1 MKIELFEED
10 IPEFSNEMMTLT
22 QVFAAFKCGEDLQMA
37 RYNLKNQSEIFQ
49 NYPQVAQMLGK
60 KDVLPLTLV
69 DGEITLIG
77 DYPTVEDLTEITGL
91 SFQNLGCEEDCQD
104 CSCQ

>member
-22 QVFAAFKCGEDLQMA
+22 QVFVTFKCGEDLQMA

-49 NYPQVAQMLGK
+49 AYPQVIQMLEK
-60 KDVLPLTLV
+60 NDTLPLTLV

-77 DYPTVEDLTEITGL
+77 DYPTVEDLTEITSL

>member
-22 QVFAAFKCGEDLQMA
+22 QVFATFKCGEDLQMA
-37 RYNLKNQSEIFQ
+37 RYNLKNQPEIFQ
-49 NYPQVAQMLGK
+49 NYPQVTQMLEK

-77 DYPTVEDLTEITGL
+77 DYPTVEDLTKITGL

>member
-22 QVFAAFKCGEDLQMA
+22 QVFATFKCSEDLQMA

-49 NYPQVAQMLGK
+49 NYPQVTQMLGK

-91 SFQNLGCEEDCQD
+91 SFQNFGCEEDCQD